1 MLLGHVADNAGAAA
15 EDQPMYVKTVPPQQA
30 QGAVKALFD
39 TAQASEGYLPNQVR
53 LFSLN
58 PAAHAAWRQLV
69 GAINADMD
77 HRRYELATLAAAAT
91 VRCRYCV
98 SAHAAVVMES
108 NYFDRAQVEEIARD
122 FRSADCLDAR
132 DKEVMVF
139 AEKVALD
146 ANRIVPEDVDHLRA
160 HGLSDKEIFDV
171 TLAAA
176 ARVFYSKVLQALDAE
191 PDEALAATNGLVD
204 LVELKLG

>member
-1 MLLGHVADNAGAAA
+1 
-15 EDQPMYVKTVPPQQA
+15 MYVRTPSPEEA
-30 QGAVKALFD
+30 DGAVKAMYD
-39 TAQASEGYLPNQVR
+39 AAEASEGYLPNQVR

-58 PAAHAAWRQLV
+58 PAARAAWRQLV
-69 GAINADMD
+69 ESINAGMD
-77 HRRYELATLAAAAT
+77 HRRYELVTLAAAAT

-98 SAHAAVVMES
+98 SAHAAVVIES
-108 NYFDRAQVEEIARD
+108 DYFDRAQVEEIARD
-122 FRSADCLDAR
+122 FRSADSLDAR
-132 DKEVMVF
+132 DKEIMVF

-146 ANRIVPEDVDHLRA
+146 ANRVAPEDVDHLRA

-176 ARVFYSKVLQALDAE
+176 ARVFYSKVLQAMDAE

-204 LVELKLG
+204 LVELRPG

>member
-1 MLLGHVADNAGAAA
+1 MYVRTPSPEEADGTVKAMYDAA
-15 EDQPMYVKTVPPQQA
+15 E
-30 QGAVKALFD
+30 
-39 TAQASEGYLPNQVR
+39 ASEGYLPNQVR

-58 PAAHAAWRQLV
+58 PAARAAWRQLV
-69 GAINADMD
+69 ESINAGMD
-77 HRRYELATLAAAAT
+77 HRRYELVTLAAAAT

-108 NYFDRAQVEEIARD
+108 DYFDRAEVEEIARD
-122 FRSADCLDAR
+122 FRSADSLDAR
-132 DKEVMVF
+132 DKEIMVF

-146 ANRIVPEDVDHLRA
+146 ANRVAPEDVDHLRA

-176 ARVFYSKVLQALDAE
+176 ARVFYSKVLQAMDAE

-204 LVELKLG
+204 LVELRPG

>member
-1 MLLGHVADNAGAAA
+1 
-15 EDQPMYVKTVPPQQA
+15 MYVETISQDQA
-30 QGAVKALFD
+30 QGAVKAMYE
-39 TAQASEGYLPNQVR
+39 AAVASEGYLPNQVQ

-58 PAAHAAWRQLV
+58 PEARAAWRHLV
-69 GAINADMD
+69 EAINADMD

-98 SAHAAVVMES
+98 SAHAAVVMDSE
-108 NYFDRAQVEEIARD
+108 YFNREQVEAITRD

-132 DKEVMVF
+132 DKEVMIF

-146 ANRIVPEDVDHLRA
+146 ANRITPEEVDHLRE
-160 HGLSDKEIFDV
+160 HGLSEREIFDV

-176 ARVFYSKVLQALDAE
+176 ARVFYSKVLQAMDAE
-191 PDEALAATNGLVD
+191 PDEALAATNGLLD
-204 LVELKLG
+204 LVELRPS

>member
-1 MLLGHVADNAGAAA
+1 
-15 EDQPMYVKTVPPQQA
+15 MYVETVSPEDA
-30 QGAVKALFD
+30 QGAVKTLYES
-39 TAQASEGYLPNQVR
+39 AQATEGYLPNQVR

-58 PAAHAAWRQLV
+58 PAARAAWRQLV
-69 GAINADMD
+69 EAINAGMD
-77 HRRYELATLAAAAT
+77 HRRYELVTLAVAAT

-98 SAHAAVVMES
+98 SAHAAVVMDS
-108 NYFDRAQVEEIARD
+108 DYFDRAQVEAIARD

-146 ANRIVPEDVDHLRA
+146 ANRIAPEDVNHLRA
-160 HGLSDKEIFDV
+160 HGLSDREIFDV

-176 ARVFYSKVLQALDAE
+176 ARVFYSKVLQAMDAE
-191 PDEALAATNGLVD
+191 PPLRRR
-204 LVELKLG
+204 

>member
-1 MLLGHVADNAGAAA
+1 
-15 EDQPMYVKTVPPQQA
+15 MYVRTPSPKEA
-30 QGAVKALFD
+30 DGAVKAMYD
-39 TAQASEGYLPNQVR
+39 AAEASEGYLPNQVR

-58 PAAHAAWRQLV
+58 PAARAAWRQLV
-69 GAINADMD
+69 EAINAGMD
-77 HRRYELATLAAAAT
+77 HRRYELVTLAAAAT

-108 NYFDRAQVEEIARD
+108 DYFDRAQVEEIARD
-122 FRSADCLDAR
+122 FRSADSLDAR

-146 ANRIVPEDVDHLRA
+146 ANRVAPEDVDHLRA

-176 ARVFYSKVLQALDAE
+176 ARVFYSKVLQAMDAE

-204 LVELKLG
+204 LVELRPG

>member
-1 MLLGHVADNAGAAA
+1 
-15 EDQPMYVKTVPPQQA
+15 MYVRTVSPEEA
-30 QGAVKALFD
+30 DGAVKAMYD
-39 TAQASEGYLPNQVR
+39 AAEASEGYLPNQVR
-53 LFSLN
+53 VFSLN
-58 PAAHAAWRQLV
+58 PAARAAWRALV
-69 GAINADMD
+69 EAINADMD
-77 HRRYELATLAAAAT
+77 HRRYELATLAVAAT

-108 NYFDRAQVEEIARD
+108 DYFDRAQVEEIARD

-132 DKEVMVF
+132 DKEIMVF

-146 ANRIVPEDVDHLRA
+146 ANRVAPEDVDHLRA
-160 HGLSDKEIFDV
+160 HGLSDREIFDV

-176 ARVFYSKVLQALDAE
+176 ARVFYSKVLQAMDAE

-204 LVELKLG
+204 LIELGPPSRD

>member
-1 MLLGHVADNAGAAA
+1 
-15 EDQPMYVKTVPPQQA
+15 MYVRTPSPEEA
-30 QGAVKALFD
+30 DGAVKAMYD
-39 TAQASEGYLPNQVR
+39 AAEASEGYLPNQVR

-58 PAAHAAWRQLV
+58 PAARAAWRQLV
-69 GAINADMD
+69 ESINAGMD
-77 HRRYELATLAAAAT
+77 HRRYELVTLAAAAT

-108 NYFDRAQVEEIARD
+108 DYFDRAEVEEIARD
-122 FRSADCLDAR
+122 FRSADSLDAR
-132 DKEVMVF
+132 DKEIMVF

-146 ANRIVPEDVDHLRA
+146 ANRVAPEDIDHLRA
-160 HGLSDKEIFDV
+160 HGLSDREIFDV

-176 ARVFYSKVLQALDAE
+176 ARVFYSKVLQAMDAE

-204 LVELKLG
+204 LVELRPG

>member
-1 MLLGHVADNAGAAA
+1 
-15 EDQPMYVKTVPPQQA
+15 MYVSTVRPDEA
-30 QGAVKALFD
+30 QGPVREMYDA
-39 TAQASEGYLPNQVR
+39 AQASEGYLPNQVA

-58 PAAHAAWRQLV
+58 PAARAAWRQLV
-69 GAINADMD
+69 EAINADMD

-98 SAHAAVVMES
+98 SAHAAVVLES
-108 NYFDRAQVEEIARD
+108 NYFSREQVEDIARD
-122 FRSADCLDAR
+122 FRSADSLDAR
-132 DKEVMVF
+132 DKEVMLF

-146 ANRIVPEDVDHLRA
+146 ANRITPEDVEDLRA

-176 ARVFYSKVLQALDAE
+176 ARVFYSKVLQAMDAE

-204 LVELKLG
+204 LVEQRPQ

>member
-1 MLLGHVADNAGAAA
+1 
-15 EDQPMYVKTVPPQQA
+15 MYVHTPSPEEA
-30 QGAVKALFD
+30 DGAVKAMYD
-39 TAQASEGYLPNQVR
+39 AAEASEGYLPNQVR

-58 PAAHAAWRQLV
+58 PAARAAWRQLV
-69 GAINADMD
+69 ESINAGMD
-77 HRRYELATLAAAAT
+77 HRRYELVTLAAAAT

-108 NYFDRAQVEEIARD
+108 DYFDRAEVEEIARD
-122 FRSADCLDAR
+122 FRSADSLDAR
-132 DKEVMVF
+132 DKEIMVF

-146 ANRIVPEDVDHLRA
+146 ANRVAPEDVDHLRA

-171 TLAAA
+171 TLASA
-176 ARVFYSKVLQALDAE
+176 ARVFYSKVLQAMDAE

-204 LVELKLG
+204 LVELRPG

>member
-1 MLLGHVADNAGAAA
+1 
-15 EDQPMYVKTVPPQQA
+15 MYVHTPSPEEA
-30 QGAVKALFD
+30 DGAVKAMYD
-39 TAQASEGYLPNQVR
+39 AAEASEGYLPNQVR

-58 PAAHAAWRQLV
+58 PAARAAWRQLV
-69 GAINADMD
+69 ESINAGMD
-77 HRRYELATLAAAAT
+77 HRRYELVTLAAAAT

-108 NYFDRAQVEEIARD
+108 DYFDRAEVEEIARD
-122 FRSADCLDAR
+122 FRSADSLDAR
-132 DKEVMVF
+132 DKEIMVF

-146 ANRIVPEDVDHLRA
+146 ANRVAPEDVDHLRA

-176 ARVFYSKVLQALDAE
+176 ARVFYSKVLQAMDAE
-191 PDEALAATNGLVD
+191 PDEALAPTNGLVD
-204 LVELKLG
+204 LVELRPG

>member
-1 MLLGHVADNAGAAA
+1 
-15 EDQPMYVKTVPPQQA
+15 MYVRTVPPEEA
-30 QGAVKALFD
+30 DADVKAMYD
-39 TAQASEGYLPNQVR
+39 AAEASEGYLPNQVR

-58 PAAHAAWRQLV
+58 PAARAAWRQLV
-69 GAINADMD
+69 EAISADMD
-77 HRRYELATLAAAAT
+77 HRRYELATLAVAAT

-108 NYFDRAQVEEIARD
+108 DYFDQAQVEEIARD

-132 DKEVMVF
+132 DKEIMVF

-146 ANRIVPEDVDHLRA
+146 ANRVAPEDVDHLRA
-160 HGLSDKEIFDV
+160 HGLSDREIFDV

-176 ARVFYSKVLQALDAE
+176 ARVFYSKVLQAMDAQ

-204 LVELKLG
+204 LIELGPPGRD

>member
-1 MLLGHVADNAGAAA
+1 
-15 EDQPMYVKTVPPQQA
+15 MYVRTPSPEEA
-30 QGAVKALFD
+30 DGAVKAMYE
-39 TAQASEGYLPNQVR
+39 AAEAAEGYLPNQVR

-58 PAAHAAWRQLV
+58 PAARAAWRQLV
-69 GAINADMD
+69 ESINADMD
-77 HRRYELATLAAAAT
+77 HRRYELVTLAAAAT

-108 NYFDRAQVEEIARD
+108 DYFDRAQVDEIARD
-122 FRSADCLDAR
+122 FRSADSLDAR
-132 DKEVMVF
+132 DKEIMVF

-146 ANRIVPEDVDHLRA
+146 ANRVAPEDVDHLRA

-176 ARVFYSKVLQALDAE
+176 ARVFYSKVLQAMGAE

-204 LVELKLG
+204 LVELRPG

>member
-1 MLLGHVADNAGAAA
+1 
-15 EDQPMYVKTVPPQQA
+15 MYVRTIPPDDA
-30 QGAVKALFD
+30 QDAVKAMYE
-39 TAQASEGYLPNQVR
+39 AAEASEGYLPNQVR

-58 PAAHAAWRQLV
+58 PPARAAWRQLV
-69 GAINADMD
+69 DAINADMD

-108 NYFDRAQVEEIARD
+108 EYFDREQVEAITRD

-146 ANRIVPEDVDHLRA
+146 ATRVAPEDVEHLRDN
-160 HGLSDKEIFDV
+160 GLSDREIFDV

-176 ARVFYSKVLQALDAE
+176 ARVFYSKVLQAMDAE

-204 LVELKLG
+204 LVGLRSD

>member
-1 MLLGHVADNAGAAA
+1 
-15 EDQPMYVKTVPPQQA
+15 MYVHTVSPEEA
-30 QGAVKALFD
+30 DGAVKAMYD
-39 TAQASEGYLPNQVR
+39 AAEASEGYLPNQVR

-58 PAAHAAWRQLV
+58 PAARAAWRQLV
-69 GAINADMD
+69 EAINAGMD
-77 HRRYELATLAAAAT
+77 HRRYELVTLAAAAT

-108 NYFDRAQVEEIARD
+108 DYFDRGQVEEIARD
-122 FRSADCLDAR
+122 FRSADSLDAR

-146 ANRIVPEDVDHLRA
+146 ANRVAPEDVDHLRA
-160 HGLSDKEIFDV
+160 HGLSDREIFDV

-176 ARVFYSKVLQALDAE
+176 ARVFYSKVLQAMDAE
-191 PDEALAATNGLVD
+191 PDAALAATNGLVD
-204 LVELKLG
+204 LVELRPG

>member
-1 MLLGHVADNAGAAA
+1 
-15 EDQPMYVKTVPPQQA
+15 MYVRTVSPEEA
-30 QGAVKALFD
+30 DGAVKAMYD
-39 TAQASEGYLPNQVR
+39 AAEASEGYLPNQVR

-58 PAAHAAWRQLV
+58 PAARAAWRQLV
-69 GAINADMD
+69 EAINADMD
-77 HRRYELATLAAAAT
+77 HRRYELVTLAAAAT

-108 NYFDRAQVEEIARD
+108 DYFDRAQVEEIARD
-122 FRSADCLDAR
+122 FRSADSLDAR
-132 DKEVMVF
+132 DKEIMVF

-146 ANRIVPEDVDHLRA
+146 ANRVAPEDVDHLRA
-160 HGLSDKEIFDV
+160 HGLSDGEIFDV

-176 ARVFYSKVLQALDAE
+176 ARVFYSKVLQAMDAE

-204 LVELKLG
+204 LVELRPG

>member
-1 MLLGHVADNAGAAA
+1 
-15 EDQPMYVKTVPPQQA
+15 MYVRTVSPEEA
-30 QGAVKALFD
+30 IGAVKAMYD
-39 TAQASEGYLPNQVR
+39 AAEASEGYLPNQVR
-53 LFSLN
+53 VFSLN
-58 PAAHAAWRQLV
+58 PAARAAWRQLV
-69 GAINADMD
+69 EAINADMD
-77 HRRYELATLAAAAT
+77 HRRYELATLAVAAT

-108 NYFDRAQVEEIARD
+108 DYFDRAQVEEIARD

-132 DKEVMVF
+132 DKEIMVF

-146 ANRIVPEDVDHLRA
+146 ANRVAPEDVDHLRA
-160 HGLSDKEIFDV
+160 HGLSDREIFDV

-176 ARVFYSKVLQALDAE
+176 ARVFYSKVLQAMDAE

-204 LVELKLG
+204 LIELGPPSRD

>member
-1 MLLGHVADNAGAAA
+1 
-15 EDQPMYVKTVPPQQA
+15 MYVRTVSPEEA
-30 QGAVKALFD
+30 NGAVKAMYD
-39 TAQASEGYLPNQVR
+39 AAEASEGYLPNQVR
-53 LFSLN
+53 VFSLN
-58 PAAHAAWRQLV
+58 PAARAAWRALV
-69 GAINADMD
+69 EAINADMD
-77 HRRYELATLAAAAT
+77 HRRYELATLAVAAT

-108 NYFDRAQVEEIARD
+108 DYFDRAQVEEIARD

-132 DKEVMVF
+132 DKEIMVF

-146 ANRIVPEDVDHLRA
+146 ANRVAPEDVDHLRA
-160 HGLSDKEIFDV
+160 HGLSDREIFDV

-176 ARVFYSKVLQALDAE
+176 ARVFYSKVLQAMDAE

-204 LVELKLG
+204 LIELGPPSGG

>member
-1 MLLGHVADNAGAAA
+1 
-15 EDQPMYVKTVPPQQA
+15 MYVRTVSPEEA
-30 QGAVKALFD
+30 NGAVKAMYD
-39 TAQASEGYLPNQVR
+39 AAEASEGYLPNQVR
-53 LFSLN
+53 VFSLN
-58 PAAHAAWRQLV
+58 PAARAAWRQLV
-69 GAINADMD
+69 EAINADMD
-77 HRRYELATLAAAAT
+77 HRRYELATLAVAAT

-108 NYFDRAQVEEIARD
+108 DYFDRAQVEEIARD

-132 DKEVMVF
+132 DKEIMVF

-146 ANRIVPEDVDHLRA
+146 ANRVAPEDVDHLRA
-160 HGLSDKEIFDV
+160 HGLSDREIFDV

-176 ARVFYSKVLQALDAE
+176 ARVFYSKVLQAMDAE

-204 LVELKLG
+204 LIELGPPSRD

>member
-1 MLLGHVADNAGAAA
+1 
-15 EDQPMYVKTVPPQQA
+15 MYVRTPSPEEA
-30 QGAVKALFD
+30 DGAVKAMYD
-39 TAQASEGYLPNQVR
+39 AAEASDGYLPNQVR

-58 PAAHAAWRQLV
+58 PAARAAWRQLV
-69 GAINADMD
+69 ESINAGMD
-77 HRRYELATLAAAAT
+77 HRRYELVTLAAAAT

-108 NYFDRAQVEEIARD
+108 DYFDRAEVEEIARD
-122 FRSADCLDAR
+122 FRSADSLDAR
-132 DKEVMVF
+132 DKEIMVF

-146 ANRIVPEDVDHLRA
+146 ANRVAPEDVDHLRA

-176 ARVFYSKVLQALDAE
+176 ARVFYSKVLQAMDAD

-204 LVELKLG
+204 LVELRSG

>member
-1 MLLGHVADNAGAAA
+1 MYVRTPSPEEANGTVKAMYDAA
-15 EDQPMYVKTVPPQQA
+15 E
-30 QGAVKALFD
+30 
-39 TAQASEGYLPNQVR
+39 ASEGYLPNQVR

-58 PAAHAAWRQLV
+58 PAARAAWRQLV
-69 GAINADMD
+69 ESINAGMD
-77 HRRYELATLAAAAT
+77 HRRYELVTLAAAAT

-108 NYFDRAQVEEIARD
+108 DYFDRAEVEEIARD
-122 FRSADCLDAR
+122 FRSADSLDAR
-132 DKEVMVF
+132 DKEIMVF

-146 ANRIVPEDVDHLRA
+146 ANRVAPEDVDHLRA

-176 ARVFYSKVLQALDAE
+176 ARVFYSKVLQAMDAE

-204 LVELKLG
+204 LVELRPG